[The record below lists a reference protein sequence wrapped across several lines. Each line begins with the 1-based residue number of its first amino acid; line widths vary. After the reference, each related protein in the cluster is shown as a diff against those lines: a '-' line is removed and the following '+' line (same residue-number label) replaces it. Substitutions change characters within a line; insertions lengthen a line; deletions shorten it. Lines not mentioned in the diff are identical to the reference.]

1 MKDTYSI
8 LLYIHLAVVGL
19 YFVLLL
25 WRLYHLWSGNEE
37 NLLLYSERTRALNV
51 VLLAVTVITGIY
63 LGFHYDFSEGL
74 WFVVKLGLLI
84 ASAFLGDY
92 AFKTFNR
99 VAGIGVFL
107 MFLYICAISFTKS
120 LNLVY
125 AY

>member
-1 MKDTYSI
+1 MSTYLILKYIHIGAVILYSI
-8 LLYIHLAVVGL
+8 
-19 YFVLLL
+19 LLL

-37 NLLLYSERTRALNV
+37 NLLLYSEKTRALNI
-51 VLLAVTVITGIY
+51 VLLGISVITGIY

-84 ASAFLGDY
+84 AAAFLGDY

-99 VAGIGVFL
+99 TAGVGVLLIFA
-107 MFLYICAISFTKS
+107 YICAISLTKS